1 MKKNDQQQ
9 QGGVGDPQTPRSRR
23 KRTSQGG
30 DTSTADT
37 KQETTDN
44 LQLKQ
49 GDGISSESVMEGKRL
64 KLSSSS
70 ADDKTETTAASSSS
84 TPATTKLPSQQL
96 VKSSV
101 SVKKADKMKDV
112 SSIKFK
118 PQQERYQYGN
128 YNKYYGYRNEQKFTD
143 PRMSLFEKE
152 WFKGKSYT

>member
-9 QGGVGDPQTPRSRR
+9 QQGSDPQTPRSRR

-30 DTSTADT
+30 DTTSTVDT
-37 KQETTDN
+37 KHDDVDN

-49 GDGISSESVMEGKRL
+49 QGDRISTGAVMEGKKL
-64 KLSSSS
+64 KLTSSSS
-70 ADDKTETTAASSSS
+70 ADDKTETGTASSSF
-84 TPATTKLPSQQL
+84 TPATTKLPSQL

-101 SVKKADKMKDV
+101 SVKKVDKMIVKDV

-143 PRMSLFEKE
+143 TRMSLFEKE
-152 WFKGKSYT
+152 WFKGK